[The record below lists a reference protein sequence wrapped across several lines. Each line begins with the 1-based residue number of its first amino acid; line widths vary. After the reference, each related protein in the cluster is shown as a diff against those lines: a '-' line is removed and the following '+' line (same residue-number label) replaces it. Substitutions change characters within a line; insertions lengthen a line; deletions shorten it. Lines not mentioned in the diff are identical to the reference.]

1 MPCRPELFDVK
12 YRASASGTTYVDGF
26 CVAVLQYAP
35 RPAVRYVYGSQACG
49 GKAKAA
55 RLAMPAASPWA
66 FLQPSMSLRS
76 SSALA
81 EVPIIA
87 KSFAQALMT
96 QLAVALGSS
105 LESQKSTT
113 TLRPASP
120 PLALTSLAHS
130 LTAFTDFWNS
140 PGTSALL
147 TSAIMAT
154 WMVLAV
160 SPTSLPEAADP
171 AGEAACVGD
180 ADPDAVAAADELLLL
195 LEEELHPAAS
205 RTAATI
211 AAITPKKRAR
221 LCICHPAPL
230 RPGLSLLGLTSV
242 PSTTSLPVRIDPA
255 APAF

>member
-1 MPCRPELFDVK
+1 MPCRPELCDVK
-12 YRASASGTTYVDGF
+12 YRASATGTTYVDGF

-35 RPAVRYVYGSQACG
+35 RPAVRYVSGSQASG

-55 RLAMPAASPWA
+55 RLGIPTALPAAS
-66 FLQPSMSLRS
+66 LQPSMSLRS

-81 EVPIIA
+81 EVPTIA
-87 KSFAQALMT
+87 KSFWQAWMT
-96 QLAVALGSS
+96 QLAVAFGSS

-140 PGTSALL
+140 PGTSALF

-160 SPTSLPEAADP
+160 SPTSVPGAADP
-171 AGEAACVGD
+171 AGEAACDAD
-180 ADPDAVAAADELLLL
+180 ADPDVAAAAGALLLL
-195 LEEELHPAAS
+195 LLLEELHPAAS
-205 RTAATI
+205 RTAAPS
-211 AAITPKKRAR
+211 AAIMPTRRAR
-221 LCICHPAPL
+221 LRICRPAPL
-230 RPGLSLLGLTSV
+230 RPGLSLL
-242 PSTTSLPVRIDPA
+242 
-255 APAF
+255 

>member
-1 MPCRPELFDVK
+1 MPCRPELCDVK
-12 YRASASGTTYVDGF
+12 YRASATGTTYVDGF

-81 EVPIIA
+81 EVPTIA
-87 KSFAQALMT
+87 KSFWQAWMT

-120 PLALTSLAHS
+120 PLALTSVAHC

-140 PGTSALL
+140 PGTSALF
-147 TSAIMAT
+147 TSATMAT

-160 SPTSLPEAADP
+160 SPTSVPEAADP
-171 AGEAACVGD
+171 AGEAACVAD

-195 LEEELHPAAS
+195 LEELHPAAS
-205 RTAATI
+205 RTAAI
-211 AAITPKKRAR
+211 SAAVTPKKRAR
-221 LCICHPAPL
+221 LCIC
-230 RPGLSLLGLTSV
+230 R
-242 PSTTSLPVRIDPA
+242 
-255 APAF
+255 

>member
-1 MPCRPELFDVK
+1 MPCRPELCDVK

-55 RLAMPAASPWA
+55 RLAMPVASPWA

-81 EVPIIA
+81 EVPTIA
-87 KSFAQALMT
+87 KSFWQALMT

-120 PLALTSLAHS
+120 PLALTSLAHW

-140 PGTSALL
+140 PGTSALF
-147 TSAIMAT
+147 TSATMAT
-154 WMVLAV
+154 WIVVAV
-160 SPTSLPEAADP
+160 SPTSVPGAADP
-171 AGEAACVGD
+171 AGAADVAD
-180 ADPDAVAAADELLLL
+180 AAPDVAAAAGALLLL
-195 LEEELHPAAS
+195 LEELH
-205 RTAATI
+205 
-211 AAITPKKRAR
+211 
-221 LCICHPAPL
+221 
-230 RPGLSLLGLTSV
+230 
-242 PSTTSLPVRIDPA
+242 
-255 APAF
+255 